1 MKELI
6 IRIDDE
12 LYRRA
17 KESVDDLESA
27 LNERVT
33 SYLKSLNGDDERI
46 AVARSHMKEL
56 FNLTKGF
63 GVGRRPSREEMHER
77 ESLTGNRVPLQADST
92 QWIHSLKRC
101 KMAMK

>member
-1 MKELI
+1 MKEII

-12 LYRRA
+12 LHHRA

-46 AVARSHMKEL
+46 AAARAHMKDL
-56 FNLTKGF
+56 FNATKGF
-63 GVGRRPSREEMHER
+63 GVGRKPSREEMHER
-77 ESLTGNRVPLQADST
+77 GNVR
-92 QWIHSLKRC
+92 
-101 KMAMK
+101 